1 MLRKRRHGLQNKNK
15 FRELLGDDIM
25 FFNKVDKKPEHREQ
39 ALVHEDAC
47 TCERCRLQR
56 LAKMNRDRL
65 RGDKNAVGISG

>member
-1 MLRKRRHGLQNKNK
+1 
-15 FRELLGDDIM
+15 M

-39 ALVHEDAC
+39 ALVHEDTC

-65 RGDKNAVGISG
+65 RGDKNAGGISG